1 MTILDALARTPNL
14 EIPALRGDE
23 RYELPLKER
32 MRSFGLG
39 CVCPESAD
47 RSGLECPCAWER
59 RMDFVNVENII
70 VAVTAEVPV
79 YSMTQREYEA
89 WFMASEIHDPFAEV
103 GARIDGSG
111 YVEDRPDWEA
121 IAQAVGA

>member
-1 MTILDALARTPNL
+1 MTILDALASTPNL
-14 EIPALRGDE
+14 AIPALRGDE

-32 MRSFGLG
+32 MRAYGLG
-39 CVCPESAD
+39 CVCFEPEDGA
-47 RSGLECPCAWER
+47 ECPCAWER

-111 YVEDRPDWEA
+111 YVEEEPDWEA

>member
-111 YVEDRPDWEA
+111 YVEEEPDWEA

>member
-14 EIPALRGDE
+14 AIPALRGDE

-111 YVEDRPDWEA
+111 YVEEEPDWEA